1 MSHCQSIDKTRVFN
15 PKQNKEKCSCHK
27 SKGGRPS
34 MSYHKKKKNQTKQ
47 KTKTKNRK
55 KKQNLDAKGKIFNIV
70 HLLTI

>member
-1 MSHCQSIDKTRVFN
+1 MSHRQSIDKTHVFN

-27 SKGGRPS
+27 SKGDRPS
-34 MSYHKKKKNQTKQ
+34 MSYHKKKKQQ
-47 KTKTKNRK
+47 KKKNRK